1 MSLPASFN
9 AIKRKIAIFI
19 ICGCLVMMTAC
30 SPLDKIISVFKDDGS
45 GYVFKI
51 SIASDPKTL
60 DPQLA
65 SDPSSVAVARNMF
78 VGLLKTLPDGSLAP
92 AAAKDYTISSDG
104 LVYTFT
110 IDSRYKWRAAGGYT
124 ADLTARDFVFGFQ
137 RLFDP
142 LTGSPHAKDYFC
154 INNAQL
160 VNSGE
165 LEPHEIG
172 VRAVDDETLEITL
185 EYPNA
190 AFLSLLTC
198 LPASPCNQEFFESCG
213 GKYGLEAEAIASNG
227 PFYARFWLHDPYG
240 KDNYVRLRRNDDYS
254 AVTRVYP
261 SGVNFLVE
269 KNDSVRLTDFAA
281 GTTNVLLTDS
291 PLDSE
296 EDINCERIYTAC
308 AGLVINPENEIL
320 SKKEVREI
328 ISLCLDPAELG
339 EDVPDYLSPAGGIIP
354 KNAYIGSTAFRSAC
368 AEPDIEKNSQLAQY
382 RWSFV
387 LSVGEKSEIAGTN
400 IMVPQSFAG
409 YKYVSSVCE
418 SLKEII
424 GLSLNLEIVNDSDYI
439 RRLNGGNYDI
449 CLAIFSSDSA
459 SAFDYIA
466 EFDGRYK
473 GIYNE
478 SAVKAISSSDKYS
491 TLTSAIRSCSQAESS
506 VISEYQFIPIWYV
519 PKFMYSSEDS
529 WDFEYD
535 PFSGSILF
543 ENAKSK

>member
-1 MSLPASFN
+1 
-9 AIKRKIAIFI
+9 
-19 ICGCLVMMTAC
+19 MTAC

-51 SIASDPKTL
+51 SIGSDPKTL

-65 SDPSSVAVARNMF
+65 SDPDSVAVARNMF

-110 IDSRYKWRAAGGYT
+110 IDLRYKWRAAGGYT

-142 LTGSPHAKDYFC
+142 LTGSPFAKDYFC
-154 INNAQL
+154 IKNAQK
-160 VNSGE
+160 VSSGE

-172 VRAVDDETLEITL
+172 VRAIDDETLEIVL

-190 AFLSLLTC
+190 VFLSLLTR

-213 GKYGLEAEAIASNG
+213 GKYGLEAEAVASNG

-269 KNDSVRLTDFAA
+269 KNSSVRLTDFTA
-281 GTTNVLLTDS
+281 GTTNVMLADS

-296 EDINCERIYTAC
+296 EDIECERIYTAC

-328 ISLCLDPAELG
+328 ISLCLDPTKLG
-339 EDVPDYLSPAGGIIP
+339 DGVPDYLSPAGGIIP
-354 KNAYIGSTAFRSAC
+354 ANAYIGSTAFRNAC

-387 LSVGEKSEIAGTN
+387 LTDGEKSEIAGTN
-400 IMVPQSFAG
+400 IMVPQSFSG

-418 SLKEII
+418 SIKDTI

-439 RRLNGGNYDI
+439 KRLEEGNYDI
-449 CLAIFSSDSA
+449 CLAIVSSDSA

-466 EFDGRYK
+466 MFDGRCK
-473 GIYNE
+473 GIYNDL
-478 SAVKAISSSDKYS
+478 AVKAVSSSDKYS
-491 TLTSAIRSCSQAESS
+491 TLTSAIRSCSQVESS
-506 VISEYQFIPIWYV
+506 IISEYQFIPIWYA
-519 PKFMYSSEDS
+519 PKFMYSLEDS

-535 PFSGSILF
+535 PFSGAVLF

>member
-1 MSLPASFN
+1 MSLPASFKD
-9 AIKRKIAIFI
+9 IKRKIAIFI
-19 ICGCLVMMTAC
+19 VCGCLVLMTAC
-30 SPLDKIISVFKDDGS
+30 SPLEKLISVFQDDGS

-51 SIASDPKTL
+51 SIAADQKTL

-65 SDPSSVAVARNMF
+65 SDSASIAVARNMF

-110 IDSRYKWRAAGGYT
+110 IDLRYKWRAAGGYT
-124 ADLTARDFVFGFQ
+124 AELTARDFVFGFQ

-142 LTGSPHAKDYFC
+142 LTNSPYAKDYFC
-154 INNAQL
+154 IKNSQK
-160 VNSGE
+160 VSSGE
-165 LEPHEIG
+165 LEPYDIG
-172 VRAVDDETLEITL
+172 VRAIDDETLEIIL

-190 AFLSLLTC
+190 AFLSLLTR
-198 LPASPCNQEFFESCG
+198 LPASPCNQDFFESCG

-227 PFYARFWLHDPYG
+227 PFYARYWLHDPYG

-269 KNDSVRLTDFAA
+269 KNASVRLTDFTSN
-281 GTTNVLLTDS
+281 TTGVLLTDS

-296 EDINCERIYTAC
+296 EDISCEMIYTAC

-328 ISLCLDPAELG
+328 ISLCFNPAEL
-339 EDVPDYLSPAGGIIP
+339 ESDVPDYLIPANGIIP
-354 KNAYIGSTAFRSAC
+354 KDAYIGSTAFRNAC
-368 AEPDIEKNSQLAQY
+368 SEPDIEKNSQLAQY

-387 LSVGEKSEIAGTN
+387 LSDSEKSQIAGTN
-400 IMVPQSFAG
+400 IMVPQSFSG
-409 YKYVSSVCE
+409 YKYVSSICDVI
-418 SLKEII
+418 KDTI
-424 GLSLNLEIVNDSDYI
+424 GLSLNLEIVNDSDYK
-439 RRLNGGNYDI
+439 RRLEEGNYDI
-449 CLAIFSSDSA
+449 CLAILSSDSA
-459 SAFDYIA
+459 DAFDYIA

-478 SAVKAISSSDKYS
+478 AAENAITSSDKYS
-491 TLTSAIRSCSQAESS
+491 TLTSAIRECSQAETDI
-506 VISEYQFIPIWYV
+506 ISEYRFLPIWYV
-519 PKFMYSSEDS
+519 PKFLYSAEDS

-535 PFSGSILF
+535 YFSGAVLF
-543 ENAKSK
+543 ESAKSK

>member
-1 MSLPASFN
+1 
-9 AIKRKIAIFI
+9 
-19 ICGCLVMMTAC
+19 MTAC
-30 SPLDKIISVFKDDGS
+30 SPLDKIISFFKDDGS

-65 SDPSSVAVARNMF
+65 SDPVSIAVARNMF
-78 VGLLKTLPDGSLAP
+78 VGLLKTLPDGSIAS

-110 IDSRYKWRAAGGYT
+110 IDLRNKWKAAGGYT
-124 ADLTARDFVFGFQ
+124 ANLTARDFVFGFQ
-137 RLFDP
+137 RLFNP
-142 LTGSPHAKDYFC
+142 LTRSPFAEDYFC
-154 INNAQL
+154 IKNAQK
-160 VNSGE
+160 VSSGE
-165 LEPHEIG
+165 LEPHEVG
-172 VRAVDDETLEITL
+172 VRAIDDETLEIVL

-190 AFLSLLTC
+190 AFLSLLTR

-213 GKYGLEAEAIASNG
+213 GKYGLEAEAVASNG
-227 PFYARFWLHDPYG
+227 PFYVRFWLHDPYG

-269 KNDSVRLTDFAA
+269 KNSSVRLTDFTA
-281 GTTNVLLTDS
+281 GTTSVLLADS
-291 PLDSE
+291 PLDTE
-296 EDINCERIYTAC
+296 EDIKCERIYTSS

-354 KNAYIGSTAFRSAC
+354 QNAYIGSTAFRNAC

-387 LSVGEKSEIAGTN
+387 LSDGEKSEIAGTN
-400 IMVPQSFAG
+400 IMVPQSFSG

-418 SLKEII
+418 LIKDTI
-424 GLSLNLEIVNDSDYI
+424 GLILNLEIVNDSDYI
-439 RRLNGGNYDI
+439 KRLNEGDYDI
-449 CLAIFSSDSA
+449 CLAIVSSDSA

-466 EFDGRYK
+466 VFDGRYK

-478 SAVKAISSSDKYS
+478 SAVKAVSSPDKYY
-491 TLTSAIRSCSQAESS
+491 TLTSAIRSCSEAELSI
-506 VISEYQFIPIWYV
+506 ISEYQFIPIWYV
-519 PKFMYSSEDS
+519 PEFMYSSEDS
-529 WDFEYD
+529 RDFEYD
-535 PFSGSILF
+535 SFSGAVLF

>member
-1 MSLPASFN
+1 
-9 AIKRKIAIFI
+9 
-19 ICGCLVMMTAC
+19 MMTAC

-92 AAAKDYTISSDG
+92 AAAKDYTISADG

-142 LTGSPHAKDYFC
+142 LTGSPYAEDYYC
-154 INNAQL
+154 IKNAQM

-190 AFLSLLTC
+190 AFLSMLTR
-198 LPASPCNQEFFESCG
+198 LPASPCNQEFFEGCG

-254 AVTRVYP
+254 AVTRVYR
-261 SGVNFLVE
+261 SGLNFLVE
-269 KNDSVRLTDFAA
+269 KNDSVRLTDFTAV
-281 GTTNVLLTDS
+281 TTNVLLTDS

-296 EDINCERIYTAC
+296 EDLNCERIYTAC

-328 ISLCLDPAELG
+328 ISLCLDPAEFG

-354 KNAYIGSTAFRSAC
+354 TNAYIGSTAFRSAC
-368 AEPDIEKNSQLAQY
+368 AEPDIEKNSRLAQY

-387 LSVGEKSEIAGTN
+387 LSDGEKSEIAGTN

-418 SLKEII
+418 SLKEAI

-439 RRLNGGNYDI
+439 RRLSSGNYDI
-449 CLAIFSSDSA
+449 CLAIVSSDSA

-466 EFDGRYK
+466 KFDGRYK
-473 GIYNE
+473 GLYNE
-478 SAVKAISSSDKYS
+478 SAVKVASSYDKYS
-491 TLTSAIRSCSQAESS
+491 ALTAAIRDCSELE
-506 VISEYQFIPIWYV
+506 VEIVSEYQFIPIWYV
-519 PKFMYSSEDS
+519 PRFMYSVEDS

-535 PFSGSILF
+535 PFSGAILF